1 MIPPFEHISF
11 RYDTYHDS
19 LHKDKSVGAVVA
31 SVNSTF
37 TKFISMADFHSNL
50 SEMTDRMCPAI
61 TKALARYNKLNG
73 CLPERV
79 IMYRYEI
86 SFIHFE
92 YFYCVIA

>member
-1 MIPPFEHISF
+1 M
-11 RYDTYHDS
+11 
-19 LHKDKSVGAVVA
+19 GAVVA

-79 IMYRYEI
+79 IIYRYVLG
-86 SFIHFE
+86 FIYFE